1 VPPLPSGSTVL
12 VPELGPFFRSNDGVD
27 ADSGVTQ
34 LYTHLVPNGDG
45 QAVVIIP
52 FEASLALQ
60 MHRERE
66 RERERAEAA
75 AEYMRS
81 IQVVVEKWDN
91 SFDFKIVQDSYG
103 GSYAAVQVRAQDHV
117 RVLIQF
123 HSLP

>member
-66 RERERAEAA
+66 REREREQRLQQNTCAVSKSSSKNGTTLSTS
-75 AEYMRS
+75 RL
-81 IQVVVEKWDN
+81 
-91 SFDFKIVQDSYG
+91 FKIAMVGLMPPFKSGLKTTLGY
-103 GSYAAVQVRAQDHV
+103 
-117 RVLIQF
+117 
-123 HSLP
+123 